1 MIITLNAIL
10 FFLCFISIAA
20 IACLTVCHQA
30 FSKQIKIQ
38 EQAIGFHK
46 FLLEHLGRDIDAL
59 DEAIH
64 KVEMERDN

>member
-20 IACLTVCHQA
+20 IACLTVWHQA
-30 FSKQIKIQ
+30 SAKEIKIQ

-46 FLLEHLGRDIDAL
+46 FLIEQLGREIDSL
-59 DEAIH
+59 DAAIH
-64 KVEMERDN
+64 KVEMEREN